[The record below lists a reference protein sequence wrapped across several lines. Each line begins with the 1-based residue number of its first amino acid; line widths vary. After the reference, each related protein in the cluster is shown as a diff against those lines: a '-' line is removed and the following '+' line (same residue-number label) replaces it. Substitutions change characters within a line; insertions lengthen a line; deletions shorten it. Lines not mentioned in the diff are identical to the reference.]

1 MATIQ
6 ATVTLYGEST
16 AGNRF
21 GLLRPLDAPNQPQEK
36 DILFY
41 EREWLD
47 EASVPAVG
55 DIVTCVVRP
64 IRNGRL
70 RAFGVRLLRQTELP
84 SSTRHAETLAEIERL
99 AGQRPQLQMA
109 LMTWRVLRQRES
121 GSGKHQLSSRCV
133 VDAGNGI
140 FWSADTRRDGG
151 DVFLWKPSRVL
162 AALRGQNME
171 A

>member
-21 GLLRPLDAPNQPQEK
+21 GLLRPLDTPNQPQEQ

-41 EREWLD
+41 EQEWLD

-64 IRNGRL
+64 VCNGRL
-70 RAFGVRLLRQTELP
+70 RAFDVQLLRDAELP
-84 SSTRHAETLAEIERL
+84 SSTRRAETLAEIERL
-99 AGQRPQLQMA
+99 AGQRPQLRGA
-109 LMTWRVLRQRES
+109 LLTWRVLRQREN
-121 GSGKHQLSSRCV
+121 GSGKHQLSSRGV